1 MSTSDRSDN
10 SLNPL
15 AQVNSFQ
22 AGVPS
27 AKSNP
32 LDSANDDYSAYSK
45 DVSAS
50 IMFFFCN
57 IKMLM
62 GLLCMH

>member
-10 SLNPL
+10 SFTPL

-50 IMFFFCN
+50 IMFF
-57 IKMLM
+57 LQY
-62 GLLCMH
+62 